1 MSLNFRSCRPVDV
14 FADCTVDT
22 PAGRIGITG
31 TGRTVVVSA
40 DRPGTYRKLLH
51 AAPFGHSPR
60 SAPIGQLRDSLN
72 HADLTLRLQVKNVEI
87 ARMSPGIGGGL
98 LSALFG
104 LPGIQIQP
112 IGLLRSFLT
121 FKWPSREHA

>member
-1 MSLNFRSCRPVDV
+1 MNSTSPSYRPVDV

-31 TGRTVVVSA
+31 TGRNVVLSA
-40 DRPGTYRKLLH
+40 ARPGTYRKLLH
-51 AAPFGHSPR
+51 AARFGRSQR
-60 SAPIGQLRDSLN
+60 SAPIRRLSDSLAR
-72 HADLTLRLQVKNVEI
+72 ADLTLSLHVKNLEI
-87 ARMSPGIGGGL
+87 ARMGPSMKGGL
-98 LSALFG
+98 LSALFS
-104 LPGIQIQP
+104 LPGIQIRP

>member
-1 MSLNFRSCRPVDV
+1 VTSNFRSFRPVDF

-51 AAPFGHSPR
+51 
-60 SAPIGQLRDSLN
+60 D
-72 HADLTLRLQVKNVEI
+72 ADITLRLQVKNVEI
-87 ARMSPGIGGGL
+87 ARMSPGVRGGL

-104 LPGIQIQP
+104 LPGMQIQP

-121 FKWPSREHA
+121 FKWPSREQA